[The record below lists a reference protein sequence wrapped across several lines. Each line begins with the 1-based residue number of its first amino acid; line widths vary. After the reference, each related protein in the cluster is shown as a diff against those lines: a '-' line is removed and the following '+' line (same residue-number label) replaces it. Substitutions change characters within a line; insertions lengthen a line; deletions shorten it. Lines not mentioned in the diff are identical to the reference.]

1 MVHRNRQPKTLLV
14 VDDNPAMRGLMER
27 ALRQA
32 GYAVLTAQGADEGLA
47 LADEHAV
54 DGILLDLAMPDKSGL
69 TALDELRGRQP
80 TRDVPVL
87 LVSGFANLVPDQHAR
102 RVTSVVQ
109 KPFVVADLLAEVER
123 ALK

>member
-1 MVHRNRQPKTLLV
+1 MVHRNTQPKTLLV
-14 VDDNPAMRGLMER
+14 VDDNPGMRGLMET

-32 GYAVLTAQGADEGLA
+32 GYAVLTAESADEGLA

-54 DGILLDLAMPDKSGL
+54 DAILLDLAMPDKSGL
-69 TALDELRGRQP
+69 TALDELRGRQR

-87 LVSGFANLVPDQHAR
+87 LVSGFANLVPDHHAR
-102 RVTSVVQ
+102 RATGVIQ
-109 KPFVVADLLAEVER
+109 KPFVVAHLLAEVER